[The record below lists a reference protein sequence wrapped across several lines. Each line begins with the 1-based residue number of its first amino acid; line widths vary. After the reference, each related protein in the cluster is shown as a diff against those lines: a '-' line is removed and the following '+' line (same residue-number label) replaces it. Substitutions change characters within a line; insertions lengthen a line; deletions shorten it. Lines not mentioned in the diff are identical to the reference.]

1 MQPLLWHSCC
11 LFHLEV
17 YPPTDCGV
25 NITMP
30 VADILRDE
38 TDNNYAKA
46 KAAFTS
52 LSKKGA
58 YYEATKT
65 VRVSFPGRRREC

>member
-1 MQPLLWHSCC
+1 MHKI
-11 LFHLEV
+11 E
-17 YPPTDCGV
+17 PTDCGV

-52 LSKKGA
+52 LSKKGRSM
-58 YYEATKT
+58 KMM
-65 VRVSFPGRRREC
+65 RFGSIQP